1 MGWRPEPGPL
11 DGPIQATLAD
21 VDALNRVFSDAFTDR
36 YRRDGMSGMRVP
48 FLNPMIWRY
57 AIEDGGEGALLWRD
71 EAGKV
76 AAFNMV
82 HRSGAEGWM
91 GPLAVRPDRQRRGE
105 GRRIVQA
112 GIDWLQLHGVRTLG
126 LETMPRTVENIG
138 FYSGIG
144 FDPGRLTVTLLKEV
158 GRRPTGPTCLSRTG
172 QRRGALVEGC
182 RALTDL
188 LAPGVDF
195 SREIELTE
203 RLALGDT
210 VIVEGAAG
218 VDAFALCHSA
228 ALAQDRPSD
237 ELRVL
242 KLVARNDGALDA
254 VLAGAAGLAHRE
266 QLPRVSVRCQ
276 TGFTAAYR
284 RLVTQGW
291 AVHWTDLRMTLSG
304 HPEPVVPTGVI
315 WSNWEI

>member
-11 DGPIQATLAD
+11 TGPARATQAD
-21 VDALNRVFSDAFTDR
+21 IDALNRVFADAFTDR
-36 YRRDGMSGMRVP
+36 YRRDGMAGMRVP

-71 EAGKV
+71 EAGKI

-91 GPLAVRPDRQRRGE
+91 GPLAVRPDRQGRGE

-112 GIDWLQLHGVRTLG
+112 GIDWLQLHRVRTLG

-138 FYSGIG
+138 FYSALG
-144 FDPGRLTVTLLKEV
+144 FEPGRLTVTLQKEV
-158 GRRPTGPTCLSRTG
+158 GRRPAEPTSLSRAG
-172 QRRGALVEGC
+172 ARRGVLIEGC

-195 SREIELTE
+195 TREIELTE
-203 RLALGDT
+203 QLALGDT
-210 VIVEGAAG
+210 VIVEGATG
-218 VDAFALCHSA
+218 IDAFALCHSA
-228 ALAQDRPSD
+228 ALAEERPSD

-242 KLVARNDGALDA
+242 KLVARNEGALEA
-254 VLAGAAGLAHRE
+254 ALSGAAWLAHRE
-266 QLPRVSVRCQ
+266 RLQRVGVRCQ
-276 TGFTAAYR
+276 TGYTAAYR

-291 AVHWTDLRMTLSG
+291 TVHWTDLRMTLSG
-304 HPEPVVPTGVI
+304 FPEPVVPVGVV